1 MELNIKALRR
11 LMAAQ
16 GYNVASLAR
25 AAGVSAQAVNVWL
38 KHGVTPRID
47 TLGKLARALGVD
59 IYDLTIEEEL
69 Q

>member
-1 MELNIKALRR
+1 MELNVKALRR

-38 KHGVTPRID
+38 KHGVSPRMD
-47 TLGKLARALGVD
+47 TLGKLAKALNVD
-59 IYDLTIEEEL
+59 IYDIAKEEV
-69 Q
+69 

>member
-25 AAGVSAQAVNVWL
+25 AAGVSAQA
-38 KHGVTPRID
+38 GPRPRCGH
-47 TLGKLARALGVD
+47 L
-59 IYDLTIEEEL
+59 
-69 Q
+69 